1 MEFKLPELDYPYD
14 ALEPFIDAET
24 MKIHHTKHHQGYIN
38 NLEKTLQSNNIKG
51 RSLNYC
57 VTKSRGIVGVRSS
70 VRRDISNFSGGHY
83 NHSLF
88 WKMMCPP
95 GTSDPISPTLQEYIN
110 KSFGS
115 YEKMVEEFNSAAVSL
130 FGSGW
135 VWICYRQSEGIL
147 VIRKTHNQDS
157 ICMKT
162 SNTIPILGLDVW
174 EHAYYLKYKSARAE
188 YVEKWWNVVNWGTVN
203 KLFEEIALGNKK
215 LCVMSD
221 GSIKFN

>member
-1 MEFKLPELDYPYD
+1 MKFTLPDLDYPYD
-14 ALEPFIDAET
+14 ALEPFIDEET
-24 MKIHHTKHHQGYIN
+24 MRIHHTKHHQAYIN
-38 NLEKTLQSNNIKG
+38 NLERTLRNNDIGDKN
-51 RSLNYC
+51 LNFC
-57 VTKSRGIVGVRSS
+57 VTKGQRIVGVKNS
-70 VRRDISNFSGGHY
+70 VRRDIGNFSGGHY

-95 GTSDPISPTLQEYIN
+95 GTSKPISPKLLECIE

-115 YEKMVEEFNSAAVSL
+115 QEKMVEEFNDVAGSL

-188 YVEKWWNVVNWGTVN
+188 YVANWWKVVNWGMVS
-203 KLFEEIALGNKK
+203 KIFEEIALENKK
-215 LCVMSD
+215 LHVMSD
-221 GSIKFN
+221 GSIKFD